1 MGTQQLVSREQ
12 FSNRLFHVLTPC
24 FLKLPASPPHSS
36 PPPFGHLTGKEKLKE
51 SPEHWKNPVISF
63 PTPPLPPQKQA
74 WLKMKIKKK
83 KDILSKKEV
92 FRQSLSASI
101 SQLSK
106 LPCPESDSRFH
117 KLTENPSSQEPKLSL
132 LCLQLWF
139 RIGARLFTVLINAP
153 FQCGIGE
160 GKWTGLINRCSCSVL
175 YLGSFRTCNRLI
187 RLDWTWTS

>member
-1 MGTQQLVSREQ
+1 MFFKDPCLSSSHLSSTFWASCRERKTEGVTRTLEKS
-12 FSNRLFHVLTPC
+12 SNF
-24 FLKLPASPPHSS
+24 FPHPTLS
-36 PPPFGHLTGKEKLKE
+36 PPPEKGLI
-51 SPEHWKNPVISF
+51 KNEN
-63 PTPPLPPQKQA
+63 
-74 WLKMKIKKK
+74 KKK
-83 KDILSKKEV
+83 IFCQKKEV

-160 GKWTGLINRCSCSVL
+160 GKWTDLINRCSCSVL

>member
-1 MGTQQLVSREQ
+1 MFFKAPCLSSSLLTSPFWASYRERKAEGVTRTLEKS
-12 FSNRLFHVLTPC
+12 SNLFPHPTP
-24 FLKLPASPPHSS
+24 SPPK
-36 PPPFGHLTGKEKLKE
+36 TGLI
-51 SPEHWKNPVISF
+51 KNEN
-63 PTPPLPPQKQA
+63 
-74 WLKMKIKKK
+74 KKK

>member
-1 MGTQQLVSREQ
+1 MGAVWVTRTLEKSSNF
-12 FSNRLFHVLTPC
+12 FS
-24 FLKLPASPPHSS
+24 LK
-36 PPPFGHLTGKEKLKE
+36 
-51 SPEHWKNPVISF
+51 N
-63 PTPPLPPQKQA
+63 
-74 WLKMKIKKK
+74 KKK
-83 KDILSKKEV
+83 KRKAKKRARLKIKIGKKEKIFTEKEV

-101 SQLSK
+101 SQLRK

-160 GKWTGLINRCSCSVL
+160 GKWTDLINRCSCYVF